1 MGKKNKGR
9 KQVVVSAAQD
19 LESFTK
25 YGARPEETK
34 GAKGAAADQGAAGD
48 VDEAATSEAKMKH
61 IIQKIK
67 QDPDREGIKDLADHF
82 LLLDNKAVD
91 AYCNRVDER
100 DFTN

>member
-1 MGKKNKGR
+1 M
-9 KQVVVSAAQD
+9 
-19 LESFTK
+19 
-25 YGARPEETK
+25 
-34 GAKGAAADQGAAGD
+34 
-48 VDEAATSEAKMKH
+48 DEAASSEAKMKH